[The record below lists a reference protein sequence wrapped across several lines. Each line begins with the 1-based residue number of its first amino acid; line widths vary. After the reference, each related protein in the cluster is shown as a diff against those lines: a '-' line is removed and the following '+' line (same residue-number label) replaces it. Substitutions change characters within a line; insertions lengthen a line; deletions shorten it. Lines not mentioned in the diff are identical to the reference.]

1 MEMEMEMEMEIR
13 GVGPR
18 PNRTIPDRS
27 VSLLTSTHS
36 LLLETQTRMSC
47 PRLSCG
53 SCDLSLASAKWTHYS
68 RRISWGLHHGAGHST
83 EFATDPPFPWDLYEN
98 GIAIRTWPCVW
109 PVQEGLSGL
118 SWVRLAW
125 SRQTTILAVAKYK
138 TPADPTAPSCSNS
151 PRLSNLRT
159 VLAILIKILQ
169 ASALSFTKAWAPTNP
184 PSLGRT
190 VHPPRLW
197 ASLRIPRSP

>member
-1 MEMEMEMEMEIR
+1 MKIR

-27 VSLLTSTHS
+27 ISLLTSTHS
-36 LLLETQTRMSC
+36 LLLETQTRMSY

-125 SRQTTILAVAKYK
+125 SRQTTILAVASIRRQQIRQRHLAATHRASRIFEQYSPSSSKY
-138 TPADPTAPSCSNS
+138 C
-151 PRLSNLRT
+151 RLP
-159 VLAILIKILQ
+159 
-169 ASALSFTKAWAPTNP
+169 F
-184 PSLGRT
+184 
-190 VHPPRLW
+190 
-197 ASLRIPRSP
+197 